1 MDAENY
7 ERSVI
12 GGLKG
17 DSMLRE
23 MDTESV
29 VLMMFGCAV
38 GIALAVFIGMLN
50 TEQSEQHWLRLVL
63 SWLVV
68 SGLSSVTLPVSWQG
82 MAVWLF

>member
-23 MDTESV
+23 MDAESV

-38 GIALAVFIGMLN
+38 GIALAVSIGMLN